1 MSAATAAQN
10 PFFLKTA
17 IVLRNISQSIGEP
30 QRAGQGGGYGRA
42 RLTRS
47 GLLLIFPLPLEK
59 GEGIGEREGTMEA
72 GKLIW
77 IPRVLAIAFIV
88 FISLFALDAFSGGD
102 PLMRKLEHFLI
113 QLIPSFILAL
123 VLLIAWRKPLLGGS
137 LFIFLGIAFAFLL
150 RSYRSSF
157 PVLAYRVP
165 WLWPESSSSFL
176 TWQKEKGCKAA

>member
-1 MSAATAAQN
+1 
-10 PFFLKTA
+10 
-17 IVLRNISQSIGEP
+17 
-30 QRAGQGGGYGRA
+30 
-42 RLTRS
+42 
-47 GLLLIFPLPLEK
+47 
-59 GEGIGEREGTMEA
+59 MEA

-157 PVLAYRVP
+157 PVFGISCPVALAGILFIVLDLAKR
-165 WLWPESSSSFL
+165 
-176 TWQKEKGCKAA
+176 KGL